1 MESEGKD
8 EYDIRKQVGQE
19 IDGKFY
25 KAIWNHI
32 WSSLQTSKNFFF
44 KFCGL
49 MSCYYL

>member
-44 KFCGL
+44 
-49 MSCYYL
+49 